1 MAPWIFSPSLSLD
14 LSIHHGHRHNEALA
28 ERTDGEMQG
37 RAEWANSD
45 CRIMMIL
52 GLAVPT
58 LTFSI
63 KIKQGGGRSY
73 RPRKIADIKYPSLS
87 RAREQ
92 QFSSRN
98 FGINRQ

>member
-1 MAPWIFSPSLSLD
+1 MRNDIPPFRESEDKGVSSSYMAPWIFSPSLSLD

-63 KIKQGGGRSY
+63 KK
-73 RPRKIADIKYPSLS
+73 K
-87 RAREQ
+87 
-92 QFSSRN
+92 
-98 FGINRQ
+98 